1 MTDPVDA
8 AAALADFDAAGARLE
23 QKHAEKAKRRTH
35 QRLRRNSQP
44 YDDGEGFYRPITSQL
59 ASKIMRGAERF
70 AKAAMRARMKGARRG
85 ILTDIDLQILEAL
98 VFRFMDWRSGRLEP
112 TYAMIAAETGRA
124 RATIA
129 ASLERLEAAG
139 FIERMRRFRVVEE
152 AEGQKAPQV
161 EQAPNAYRV
170 SLPKRI
176 AILVGLG
183 PRICVPP
190 DDHGHAAIAAR
201 IANDVHDAEWTGRS
215 TMGAAL
221 ARLEEAIRKRE
232 FRTWGDSPIPSTYL

>member
-1 MTDPVDA
+1 
-8 AAALADFDAAGARLE
+8 
-23 QKHAEKAKRRTH
+23 
-35 QRLRRNSQP
+35 
-44 YDDGEGFYRPITSQL
+44 
-59 ASKIMRGAERF
+59 MRGAERF
-70 AKAAMRARMKGARRG
+70 AKAAMRARLKGARRG

-112 TYAMIAAETGRA
+112 SYAMITAETGRA
-124 RATIA
+124 KATIA
-129 ASLERLEAAG
+129 ASLERLENVG

-152 AEGQKAPQV
+152 AKGVKAPQV

-176 AILVGLG
+176 AILVGLA

-190 DDHGHAAIAAR
+190 DDHRHAAIAAK
-201 IANDVHDAEWTGRS
+201 ITNDIHHAEWTGKA

-232 FRTWGDSPIPSTYL
+232 FST

>member
-1 MTDPVDA
+1 MTDTFDA
-8 AAALADFDAAGARLE
+8 AAALADFAAAGAQLE
-23 QKHAEKAKRRTH
+23 AKQAQKAKRHTD
-35 QRLRRNSQP
+35 QPLRRNSKP
-44 YDDGEGFYRPITSQL
+44 YDAGWGFYRPITSTL

-70 AKAAMRARMKGARRG
+70 AKAAMRARLKGARRG

-112 TYAMIAAETGRA
+112 SYAMITAETGRA
-124 RATIA
+124 KATIA
-129 ASLERLEAAG
+129 ASLARLEGLG

-152 AEGQKAPQV
+152 AQGQKAPQV

-170 SLPKRI
+170 SLPQRI

-183 PRICVPP
+183 PRVCVPP
-190 DDHGHAAIAAR
+190 DDHRHAAIAAR
-201 IANDVHDAEWTGRS
+201 IANDVHHTEWTGKA

-232 FRTWGDSPIPSTYL
+232 FST